1 MTIIC
6 FFNRPKVCSLFIK
19 LLTLFYCVCRMSIEK
34 LLLNFQKPQSYY
46 TGGIFE
52 YFLMFPAHPL
62 LNSLVKLGRLMKYA
76 DVILQIVVSQNVMEM
91 SK

>member
-1 MTIIC
+1 M
-6 FFNRPKVCSLFIK
+6 
-19 LLTLFYCVCRMSIEK
+19 CRVSIEK

-46 TGGIFE
+46 TGDIFE

-62 LNSLVKLGRLMKYA
+62 LNSLFKLVRLMKHA
-76 DVILQIVVSQNVMEM
+76 DVIQLVVSQNMMEM